1 MNDDDQPDASL
12 VERAVIDPTA
22 FAVLYRRYVDAIY
35 GYCIR
40 RLGTR
45 EAAEDATSR
54 VFLQALSA
62 LPRYRSDAGSFRA
75 WLFTIAHHATIDERR
90 RYAKTI
96 EVEVIEVEDDSPSLD
111 DQLVCHE
118 RDRSVREIL
127 TRLGP
132 EQRRV
137 LELRL
142 AGLTTTEIAAVLN
155 RRRDA
160 VEMAQYRG
168 FARLRQLIAM
178 SELMKER

>member
-1 MNDDDQPDASL
+1 MNDDDQSDAAL
-12 VERAVIDPTA
+12 VERAGDDPA
-22 FAVLYRRYVDAIY
+22 ALAVLYRRYVDAIY
-35 GYCIR
+35 GYCMR

-62 LPRYRSDAGSFRA
+62 LPRYRVEAGSFRS
-75 WLFTIAHHATIDERR
+75 WLFTIAHHAMVDERR
-90 RYAKTI
+90 LSTKTI
-96 EVEVIEVEDDSPSLD
+96 EVELFEVEDDALPLD

-118 RDRSVREIL
+118 RDRSVRDIL

-142 AGLTTTEIAAVLN
+142 AGLTTTEIATVLN

-168 FARLRQLIAM
+168 FARLRQLLAT